1 MVESSSAILLQLLK
15 SQVIDGVKITLTSE
29 KTDVVD
35 KNSKIPDIVVKEVIW
50 NQDFRTPN

>member
-15 SQVIDGVKITLTSE
+15 SQIIDGVKITLTSE

-35 KNSKIPDIVVKEVIW
+35 KINKNQFMKVEEIIW
-50 NQDFRTPN
+50 NRFSRI